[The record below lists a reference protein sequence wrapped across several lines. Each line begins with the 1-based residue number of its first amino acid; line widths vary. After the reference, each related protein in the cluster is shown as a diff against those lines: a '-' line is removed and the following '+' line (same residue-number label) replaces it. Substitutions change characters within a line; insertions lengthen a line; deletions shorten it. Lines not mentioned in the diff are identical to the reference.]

1 MDHTQA
7 MHASDIITRH
17 LPRKH
22 CQCLVD
28 ENINEKDGNDDDE
41 GLLTHVPFY
50 RKSPLIELKL
60 KIAGSFNSVGPKG
73 YSPKSCPTHN
83 KAHTLQQFVPKIV
96 KYAWCL
102 LHALH
107 FGSLLTIQI
116 YMYIQCILFYLHVI
130 HNRLRRVPMN
140 NGTNIFFIYTLTK
153 CLCGK

>member
-7 MHASDIITRH
+7 MHASDIITKH
-17 LPRKH
+17 LPLKH

-73 YSPKSCPTHN
+73 
-83 KAHTLQQFVPKIV
+83 
-96 KYAWCL
+96 
-102 LHALH
+102 
-107 FGSLLTIQI
+107 
-116 YMYIQCILFYLHVI
+116 
-130 HNRLRRVPMN
+130 
-140 NGTNIFFIYTLTK
+140 
-153 CLCGK
+153 

>member
-1 MDHTQA
+1 MLIIAQSMDHTQA

-73 YSPKSCPTHN
+73 YSPKSCATHN
-83 KAHTLQQFVPKIV
+83 KAHTLHQFVPRIV
-96 KYAWCL
+96 KYVWCL

-107 FGSLLTIQI
+107 FGSLQTNQI
-116 YMYIQCILFYLHVI
+116 YMCHGLF
-130 HNRLRRVPMN
+130 
-140 NGTNIFFIYTLTK
+140 T
-153 CLCGK
+153 

>member
-1 MDHTQA
+1 MLIIAQSMDHTQA

-28 ENINEKDGNDDDE
+28 ENINEKDKEDDDE

-73 YSPKSCPTHN
+73 
-83 KAHTLQQFVPKIV
+83 
-96 KYAWCL
+96 
-102 LHALH
+102 
-107 FGSLLTIQI
+107 
-116 YMYIQCILFYLHVI
+116 
-130 HNRLRRVPMN
+130 
-140 NGTNIFFIYTLTK
+140 
-153 CLCGK
+153 

>member
-7 MHASDIITRH
+7 MHASDIITRQV
-17 LPRKH
+17 PRKH

-73 YSPKSCPTHN
+73 YSPPT
-83 KAHTLQQFVPKIV
+83 
-96 KYAWCL
+96 
-102 LHALH
+102 ALARVR
-107 FGSLLTIQI
+107 GL
-116 YMYIQCILFYLHVI
+116 
-130 HNRLRRVPMN
+130 RVPC
-140 NGTNIFFIYTLTK
+140 IFAGDEQRVGVRVELGIGYRV
-153 CLCGK
+153 GMGM